1 MIDFF
6 FNLAIFWS
14 GFVVG
19 HWVDGLVI
27 DFQNWQSRESDNE

>member
-19 HWVDGLVI
+19 HWVSPWLDGKLA
-27 DFQNWQSRESDNE
+27 DLNKEGDE